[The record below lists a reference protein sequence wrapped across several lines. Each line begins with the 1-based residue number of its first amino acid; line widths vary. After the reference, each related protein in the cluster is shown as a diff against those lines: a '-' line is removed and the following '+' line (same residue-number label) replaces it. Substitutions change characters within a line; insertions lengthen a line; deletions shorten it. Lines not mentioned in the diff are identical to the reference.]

1 MSITALQEHI
11 RKKKTPLAL
20 GLGPEANRLPAPV
33 VKRFTDLYGESI
45 MARSEAL
52 RYHGTQ
58 LMAQA
63 AQRLPAVVMR
73 ADRYLLCGAMGLD
86 VLSNL
91 VHMARSQGLYAIVD
105 ARCADP
111 AVWLGGEV
119 NADAVT
125 ISPYYGTAAAGE
137 DKALFALVRTAEP
150 GAAEVQNLMA
160 GDRRLFLAAGEQMA
174 RRGAGIMAQTD
185 YSLDVPGAA
194 AAVEGCLPSAGRL
207 RRRSCQLCLRR
218 FRPGGYGHRRQPA
231 IRRGCAGG
239 HGRCRPGDEALGH
252 GGVTRIPTKEKL

>member
-33 VKRFTDLYGESI
+33 VKRFTDLYGESV

-63 AQRLPAVVMR
+63 AQRLPAVVLR

-111 AVWLGGEV
+111 AVWLG
-119 NADAVT
+119 
-125 ISPYYGTAAAGE
+125 GE

-185 YSLDVPGAA
+185 YSLDVR
-194 AAVEGCLPSAGRL
+194 EL
-207 RRRSCQLCLRR
+207 RRRLKDAFLLLDGCSGEAASYAFDDFGRGAMVIDDALQ
-218 FRPGGYGHRRQPA
+218 YAEDVPA
-231 IRRGCAGG
+231 AMDDAVREMK
-239 HGRCRPGDEALGH
+239 HW
-252 GGVTRIPTKEKL
+252 VTVV

>member
-1 MSITALQEHI
+1 
-11 RKKKTPLAL
+11 
-20 GLGPEANRLPAPV
+20 
-33 VKRFTDLYGESI
+33 
-45 MARSEAL
+45 
-52 RYHGTQ
+52 
-58 LMAQA
+58 MAQA
-63 AQRLPAVVMR
+63 AQRLPAVVLR

-125 ISPYYGTAAAGE
+125 VSPYYGAAAAGE

-174 RRGAGIMAQTD
+174 PPGGRDHGPDGLQSGCA
-185 YSLDVPGAA
+185 GAA
-194 AAVEGCLPSAGRL
+194 AAAEGRFPAAGRL
-207 RRRSCQLCLRR
+207 QRRGCQLCLRR
-218 FRPGGYGHRRQPA
+218 FRPGAPWSSTMPCNTQRTCRRPWTMPS
-231 IRRGCAGG
+231 
-239 HGRCRPGDEALGH
+239 GR
-252 GGVTRIPTKEKL
+252 

>member
-105 ARCADP
+105 ARCADH

-185 YSLDVPGAA
+185 
-194 AAVEGCLPSAGRL
+194 
-207 RRRSCQLCLRR
+207 
-218 FRPGGYGHRRQPA
+218 
-231 IRRGCAGG
+231 
-239 HGRCRPGDEALGH
+239 
-252 GGVTRIPTKEKL
+252 

>member
-33 VKRFTDLYGESI
+33 VKRFTDLYGESV

-63 AQRLPAVVMR
+63 AQRLPAVVLR

-137 DKALFALVRTAEP
+137 DKALFALVRSR
-150 GAAEVQNLMA
+150 VQ
-160 GDRRLFLAAGEQMA
+160 RRCRTSWLGIVACFW
-174 RRGAGIMAQTD
+174 RRE
-185 YSLDVPGAA
+185 SRWP
-194 AAVEGCLPSAGRL
+194 
-207 RRRSCQLCLRR
+207 
-218 FRPGGYGHRRQPA
+218 
-231 IRRGCAGG
+231 AGG
-239 HGRCRPGDEALGH
+239 LGSWPRRITVWMCGSC
-252 GGVTRIPTKEKL
+252 GGG

>member
-33 VKRFTDLYGESI
+33 VKRFTDLYGESV

-63 AQRLPAVVMR
+63 AQRLPAVVLR

-111 AVWLGGEV
+111 
-119 NADAVT
+119 DAVT
-125 ISPYYGTAAAGE
+125 VSPYYGAAAAGE

-185 YSLDVPGAA
+185 YSLDVR
-194 AAVEGCLPSAGRL
+194 EL
-207 RRRSCQLCLRR
+207 RRRLKDAFLLLDGCSGEAASYAFDDFGRGAMVIDDALQ
-218 FRPGGYGHRRQPA
+218 YAEDVPA
-231 IRRGCAGG
+231 AMDDAVREMK
-239 HGRCRPGDEALGH
+239 HW
-252 GGVTRIPTKEKL
+252 VTVV

>member
-33 VKRFTDLYGESI
+33 VKRFTDLYGESV

-63 AQRLPAVVMR
+63 AQRLPAVVLR

-150 GAAEVQNLMA
+150 GATEVQNLMA
-160 GDRRLFLAAGEQMA
+160 GDRRLFLAAG
-174 RRGAGIMAQTD
+174 G
-185 YSLDVPGAA
+185 GAA
-194 AAVEGCLPSAGRL
+194 SFLFY
-207 RRRSCQLCLRR
+207 RR
-218 FRPGGYGHRRQPA
+218 FCGRGMPSTSAMPTASATA
-231 IRRGCAGG
+231 ILKVEMPFASAR
-239 HGRCRPGDEALGH
+239 ALL
-252 GGVTRIPTKEKL
+252 P

>member
-33 VKRFTDLYGESI
+33 VKRFTDLYGESV

-63 AQRLPAVVMR
+63 AQRLPAVVLR

-125 ISPYYGTAAAGE
+125 VSPYYGAAAAGE

-185 YSLDVPGAA
+185 YSLDVR
-194 AAVEGCLPSAGRL
+194 EL
-207 RRRSCQLCLRR
+207 RRRLKDAFLLLDGSGEAASYAFDDFGRGAMVIDDALQ
-218 FRPGGYGHRRQPA
+218 YAEDVPA
-231 IRRGCAGG
+231 AMDDAVREMK
-239 HGRCRPGDEALGH
+239 HW
-252 GGVTRIPTKEKL
+252 VTVV

>member
-150 GAAEVQNLMA
+150 GAAGAQNLMA

-185 YSLDVPGAA
+185 YSLDVRELRRLRGRLPGARIVLADCGLTRDARALA
-194 AAVEGCLPSAGRL
+194 AYLADRDPGVALTDGAVIRL
-207 RRRSCQLCLRR
+207 DENE
-218 FRPGGYGHRRQPA
+218 HTKEEE
-231 IRRGCAGG
+231 
-239 HGRCRPGDEALGH
+239 HGRAGH
-252 GGVTRIPTKEKL
+252 L

>member
-33 VKRFTDLYGESI
+33 VKRFTDLYGESV

-63 AQRLPAVVMR
+63 AQRLP
-73 ADRYLLCGAMGLD
+73 AMGLD

-125 ISPYYGTAAAGE
+125 VSPYYGAAAAGE

-174 RRGAGIMAQTD
+174 RRGVGIMAQTD
-185 YSLDVPGAA
+185 YSLDVR
-194 AAVEGCLPSAGRL
+194 EL
-207 RRRSCQLCLRR
+207 RRRLKDAFLLLDGC
-218 FRPGGYGHRRQPA
+218 GGEAASYAFDDFGRGAMVIDDSLQYAEDVPAAMDDA
-231 IRRGCAGG
+231 IREMK
-239 HGRCRPGDEALGH
+239 HW
-252 GGVTRIPTKEKL
+252 VTVV

>member
-20 GLGPEANRLPAPV
+20 GLARSEPASRPG
-33 VKRFTDLYGESI
+33 GEEVYRSLRREHHG
-45 MARSEAL
+45 RSEAL

-73 ADRYLLCGAMGLD
+73 ADHYLLCGAMGLD

-185 YSLDVPGAA
+185 YSLDVR
-194 AAVEGCLPSAGRL
+194 EL
-207 RRRSCQLCLRR
+207 RRRLKDAFLLLDGCGGEAASYA
-218 FRPGGYGHRRQPA
+218 FDDFGPGGDGHRRQPA

>member
-33 VKRFTDLYGESI
+33 VKRFTDLYGESV

-63 AQRLPAVVMR
+63 AQRLPAVVLR

-150 GAAEVQNLMA
+150 G
-160 GDRRLFLAAGEQMA
+160 
-174 RRGAGIMAQTD
+174 
-185 YSLDVPGAA
+185 S
-194 AAVEGCLPSAGRL
+194 S
-207 RRRSCQLCLRR
+207 
-218 FRPGGYGHRRQPA
+218 
-231 IRRGCAGG
+231 
-239 HGRCRPGDEALGH
+239 
-252 GGVTRIPTKEKL
+252 

>member
-20 GLGPEANRLPAPV
+20 GLGPEADRLPTPV
-33 VKRFTDLYGESI
+33 VKRFTDLYGESV

-63 AQRLPAVVMR
+63 AQRLPAVVLR

-91 VHMARSQGLYAIVD
+91 VQMARSQGLYTIVD

-137 DKALFALVRTAEP
+137 DKALFALIRTAEP

-174 RRGAGIMAQTD
+174 RRDHGPDGLQSGCA
-185 YSLDVPGAA
+185 GAA
-194 AAVEGCLPSAGRL
+194 AAAEGCLPSAGWL

-218 FRPGGYGHRRQPA
+218 FRPRGYGHRRCPA
-231 IRRGCAGG
+231 IRRRRAGG
-239 HGRCRPGDEALGH
+239 HG
-252 GGVTRIPTKEKL
+252 

>member
-91 VHMARSQGLYAIVD
+91 VIW
-105 ARCADP
+105 P
-111 AVWLGGEV
+111 AVRAFTPLWTHAAPIPPCGW
-119 NADAVT
+119 AV
-125 ISPYYGTAAAGE
+125 
-137 DKALFALVRTAEP
+137 R
-150 GAAEVQNLMA
+150 
-160 GDRRLFLAAGEQMA
+160 
-174 RRGAGIMAQTD
+174 
-185 YSLDVPGAA
+185 
-194 AAVEGCLPSAGRL
+194 
-207 RRRSCQLCLRR
+207 
-218 FRPGGYGHRRQPA
+218 
-231 IRRGCAGG
+231 
-239 HGRCRPGDEALGH
+239 
-252 GGVTRIPTKEKL
+252 

>member
-1 MSITALQEHI
+1 
-11 RKKKTPLAL
+11 
-20 GLGPEANRLPAPV
+20 
-33 VKRFTDLYGESI
+33 

-63 AQRLPAVVMR
+63 AQRLPAVVLR

-185 YSLDVPGAA
+185 YSLDVR
-194 AAVEGCLPSAGRL
+194 EL
-207 RRRSCQLCLRR
+207 RRRLKDAFLLLDGC
-218 FRPGGYGHRRQPA
+218 GGEAASYAFDDFGRGAIVIDDALPYAEEVPA
-231 IRRGCAGG
+231 AKDDANR
-239 HGRCRPGDEALGH
+239 
-252 GGVTRIPTKEKL
+252 EKKHWDKVV

>member
-33 VKRFTDLYGESI
+33 VKRFTDLYGESV

-63 AQRLPAVVMR
+63 AQRLPAVVLR

-125 ISPYYGTAAAGE
+125 VSPYYGAAAAGE
-137 DKALFALVRTAEP
+137 DKALFALVRTA
-150 GAAEVQNLMA
+150 ANFWAKNTIFASKLLIFAQND
-160 GDRRLFLAAGEQMA
+160 G
-174 RRGAGIMAQTD
+174 
-185 YSLDVPGAA
+185 
-194 AAVEGCLPSAGRL
+194 
-207 RRRSCQLCLRR
+207 
-218 FRPGGYGHRRQPA
+218 
-231 IRRGCAGG
+231 
-239 HGRCRPGDEALGH
+239 
-252 GGVTRIPTKEKL
+252 

>member
-33 VKRFTDLYGESI
+33 VKRFTDLYGESV

-63 AQRLPAVVMR
+63 AQRLPAVVLR

-174 RRGAGIMAQTD
+174 RRGDGCGGEAASYAFDDFGRGAMVID
-185 YSLDVPGAA
+185 DSLQYAEDVPAA
-194 AAVEGCLPSAGRL
+194 MDDAVREMK
-207 RRRSCQLCLRR
+207 
-218 FRPGGYGHRRQPA
+218 HW
-231 IRRGCAGG
+231 
-239 HGRCRPGDEALGH
+239 
-252 GGVTRIPTKEKL
+252 VTVV

>member
-20 GLGPEANRLPAPV
+20 GLGPEADRLPVPV
-33 VKRFTDLYGESI
+33 VKRFTDLYGESV

-63 AQRLPAVVMR
+63 AQRLPAVVLR

-91 VHMARSQGLYAIVD
+91 VHMARSQGLYTIVD

-150 GAAEVQNLMA
+150 GQPFGASARASILEDAAC
-160 GDRRLFLAAGEQMA
+160 RRAA
-174 RRGAGIMAQTD
+174 
-185 YSLDVPGAA
+185 SSSKGAA
-194 AAVEGCLPSAGRL
+194 SLCTMDNAPCGHPDRHAPSP
-207 RRRSCQLCLRR
+207 SQ
-218 FRPGGYGHRRQPA
+218 
-231 IRRGCAGG
+231 
-239 HGRCRPGDEALGH
+239 
-252 GGVTRIPTKEKL
+252 

>member
-33 VKRFTDLYGESI
+33 VKRFTDLYGESV

-63 AQRLPAVVMR
+63 AQRLPAVVLR

-125 ISPYYGTAAAGE
+125 VSPYYGAAAAGE
-137 DKALFALVRTAEP
+137 DKALLRWS
-150 GAAEVQNLMA
+150 
-160 GDRRLFLAAGEQMA
+160 A
-174 RRGAGIMAQTD
+174 RR
-185 YSLDVPGAA
+185 SRV
-194 AAVEGCLPSAGRL
+194 
-207 RRRSCQLCLRR
+207 RRRCRTSWLGIAACFWRR
-218 FRPGGYGHRRQPA
+218 ESRWP
-231 IRRGCAGG
+231 AGG
-239 HGRCRPGDEALGH
+239 PGSWPRRITVWMCGSC
-252 GGVTRIPTKEKL
+252 GGG

>member
-1 MSITALQEHI
+1 MSISALQEHI

-125 ISPYYGTAAAGE
+125 ISPYYALRRRGKTRPCCAGPHGG
-137 DKALFALVRTAEP
+137 A

-174 RRGAGIMAQTD
+174 RRGARDHGPDGLQ
-185 YSLDVPGAA
+185 SGR
-194 AAVEGCLPSAGRL
+194 AG
-207 RRRSCQLCLRR
+207 SC
-218 FRPGGYGHRRQPA
+218 GGG
-231 IRRGCAGG
+231 
-239 HGRCRPGDEALGH
+239 
-252 GGVTRIPTKEKL
+252 

>member
-33 VKRFTDLYGESI
+33 VKRFTDLYGESV

-63 AQRLPAVVMR
+63 AQRLPAVVLR

-160 GDRRLFLAAGEQMA
+160 GDRRRTAPL
-174 RRGAGIMAQTD
+174 R
-185 YSLDVPGAA
+185 P
-194 AAVEGCLPSAGRL
+194 C
-207 RRRSCQLCLRR
+207 RRRSGPPATGCSARSSSGTTNPAGNSRR
-218 FRPGGYGHRRQPA
+218 CSDSCWAKGSCPA
-231 IRRGCAGG
+231 AG
-239 HGRCRPGDEALGH
+239 
-252 GGVTRIPTKEKL
+252 